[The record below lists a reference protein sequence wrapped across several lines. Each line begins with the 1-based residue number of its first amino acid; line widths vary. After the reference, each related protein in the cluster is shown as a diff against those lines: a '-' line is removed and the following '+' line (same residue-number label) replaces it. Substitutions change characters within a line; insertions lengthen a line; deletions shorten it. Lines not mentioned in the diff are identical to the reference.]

1 MSFAICRV
9 QKMGK
14 GSVKG
19 IQIHDTRQQGLSH
32 TNPDIDWERSK
43 LNYDLHPSQNKNYN
57 QVVKERIEQLH
68 LKRAVR
74 KDAVVMA
81 QVLVTSDN
89 TFFRGLSEEEQ
100 KSFFQ
105 DSYDFLANRYGAEN
119 VISATV
125 HLDEQTPHMH
135 FNFVP
140 VTADGRLSAKAVLTR
155 QALIEQQDMFISSVG
170 SKYGLQRG
178 VRSDEKREHLDTA
191 DYKLKKTLEKTQQ
204 AEAQLEELKGKIL
217 TQKEINAINGKKTLT
232 GGLKGVSY
240 EEYLSLKKTAENS
253 LKTKNRAKKLKDEN
267 ETLKNTVNELQNE
280 LEEARTVRI
289 GREQLLKNQIKTDL
303 EKELEK
309 KYKGYAYRNIPYRK
323 TALAEITKGLCCDVS
338 VDTEKKEIIVKC
350 PVYEVERLDKAI
362 QSYEQNHTNQHQQ
375 KKKQGQSL

>member
-43 LNYDLHPSQNKNYN
+43 LNYDLHPAQHQNFN
-57 QVVKERIEQLH
+57 QAVKERIEQLH

-89 TFFRGLSEEEQ
+89 AFFRGLSEAEQ
-100 KSFFQ
+100 KRFFQ

-125 HLDEQTPHMH
+125 HRDEQTPHMH

-155 QALIEQQDMFISSVG
+155 QALIEQQDMFISAVG

-178 VRSDEKREHLDTA
+178 VRSDERREHLDTA
-191 DYKLKKTLEKTQQ
+191 DYKLKTALERTQQ

-240 EEYLSLKKTAENS
+240 EEYLSLKKTAENT

-289 GREQLLKNQIKTDL
+289 GREQLLKNQVKKDL
-303 EKELEK
+303 ED
-309 KYKGYAYRNIPYRK
+309 KYKKYAYRSIPLNQ
-323 TALAEITKGLCCDVS
+323 TALEEITRGICCISTQVENDN
-338 VDTEKKEIIVKC
+338 EIIIKC
-350 PVYEVERLDKAI
+350 PVSEEALLDKAI
-362 QSYEQNHTNQHQQ
+362 QRYEQNHTNQHQQ

>member
-43 LNYDLHPSQNKNYN
+43 LNYDLHPAQNNNYN
-57 QVVKERIEQLH
+57 QAVKERIEQLK

-89 TFFRGLSEEEQ
+89 AFFRGLSESEQ
-100 KSFFQ
+100 KRFFQ

-125 HLDEQTPHMH
+125 HLDEQTPHLH

-178 VRSDEKREHLDTA
+178 VRSDEKREHLETA
-191 DYKLKKTLEKTQQ
+191 DYKLKTALEKTKQ
-204 AEAQLEELKGKIL
+204 AETQLDELKGKIL
-217 TQKEINAINGKKTLT
+217 NQKEINAINGKKTLT
-232 GGLKGVSY
+232 GALKGVSY
-240 EEYLSLKKTAENS
+240 EEYLSLKKTAENT
-253 LKTKNRAKKLKDEN
+253 LKTKKRAKELKIEN
-267 ETLKNTVNELQNE
+267 ETLKDTVKELQSE
-280 LEEARTVRI
+280 LEEAKTLRI
-289 GREQLLKNQIKTDL
+289 GREQLLKKQVKKDL
-303 EKELEK
+303 EE
-309 KYKGYAYRNIPYRK
+309 KYKKYAYRSIPLNQ
-323 TALAEITKGLCCDVS
+323 TALEEITRGICCVS
-338 VDTEKKEIIVKC
+338 TQVESDNEIIIKC
-350 PVYEVERLDKAI
+350 PVSEEALLDKAI

>member
-19 IQIHDTRQQGLSH
+19 IQIHDTRQKGLSH

-43 LNYDLHPSQNKNYN
+43 LNYDLHPAQYQNFN
-57 QVVKERIEQLH
+57 QAVKERIEQLH

-89 TFFRGLSEEEQ
+89 AFFRGLSEAEQ
-100 KSFFQ
+100 KRFFQ

-178 VRSDEKREHLDTA
+178 VRSDEKREHLETA
-191 DYKLKKTLEKTQQ
+191 DYKLKTALEKTKQ
-204 AEAQLEELKGKIL
+204 AETQLEELKGKIL
-217 TQKEINAINGKKTLT
+217 NQKEINAINGKKTLT
-232 GGLKGVSY
+232 GALKGVSY
-240 EEYLSLKKTAENS
+240 EEYLSLKKTAENT
-253 LKTKNRAKKLKDEN
+253 LKTKKRAKELKIEN
-267 ETLKNTVNELQNE
+267 ETLKDTVKELQSE
-280 LEEARTVRI
+280 LEEAKTLRI
-289 GREQLLKNQIKTDL
+289 GREQLLKNQVKKDL
-303 EKELEK
+303 ED
-309 KYKGYAYRNIPYRK
+309 KYKKYAYRSIPLNQ
-323 TALAEITKGLCCDVS
+323 TALEEITRGICCVS
-338 VDTEKKEIIVKC
+338 TQVESDNEIIIKC
-350 PVYEVERLDKAI
+350 PVSEEALLDKAI
-362 QSYEQNHTNQHQQ
+362 QKYEQKHNKNKQ
-375 KKKQGQSL
+375 KGQTLG

>member
-43 LNYDLHPSQNKNYN
+43 LNYDLHPAQNNNYN
-57 QVVKERIEQLH
+57 QAVKERIEQLK

-89 TFFRGLSEEEQ
+89 AFFRGLSEAEQ
-100 KSFFQ
+100 KRFFQ

-125 HLDEQTPHMH
+125 HLDEQTPHLH

-178 VRSDEKREHLDTA
+178 VRSDERREHLDTA
-191 DYKLKKTLEKTQQ
+191 DYKLKTALERTQQ

-240 EEYLSLKKTAENS
+240 EEYLSLKKTAENT

-280 LEEARTVRI
+280 LEEAKTLRI
-289 GREQLLKNQIKTDL
+289 GREQLLKNQVKRDL
-303 EKELEK
+303 ED
-309 KYKGYAYRNIPYRK
+309 KYKKYAYRSIPLNQ
-323 TALAEITKGLCCDVS
+323 TALEEITRGICCVS
-338 VDTEKKEIIVKC
+338 TQVESDNEIIIKC
-350 PVYEVERLDKAI
+350 PVSEEALLDKAI

>member
-43 LNYDLHPSQNKNYN
+43 LNYDLHPAQNNNYN
-57 QVVKERIEQLH
+57 QAVKERIEQLK

-89 TFFRGLSEEEQ
+89 AFFRGLSESEQ
-100 KSFFQ
+100 KRFFQ

-125 HLDEQTPHMH
+125 HLDEQTPHLH

-178 VRSDEKREHLDTA
+178 VRSDEKREHLETA
-191 DYKLKKTLEKTQQ
+191 DYKLKTALEKTKQ
-204 AEAQLEELKGKIL
+204 AETQLDELKGKIL
-217 TQKEINAINGKKTLT
+217 NQKEINAINGKKTLT

-240 EEYLSLKKTAENS
+240 EEYLSLKKTAEKGV
-253 LKTKNRAKKLKDEN
+253 KTKKRAKELEIEN
-267 ETLKNTVNELQNE
+267 ETLKNTVKDLQNE
-280 LEEARTVRI
+280 LEQAKTLRI
-289 GREQLLKNQIKTDL
+289 GREQLLKNQVKKDL
-303 EKELEK
+303 ED
-309 KYKGYAYRNIPYRK
+309 KYKKYAYRTIPLNQ
-323 TALAEITKGLCCDVS
+323 TALEEITRGICCIYV
-338 VDTEKKEIIVKC
+338 EKRVANEILIKC
-350 PVYEVERLDKAI
+350 PVSEEALLDKAI
-362 QSYEQNHTNQHQQ
+362 QQYEQQHNQLQQ
-375 KKKQGQSL
+375 KKRQGPSL

>member
-32 TNPDIDWERSK
+32 TNPDIDWERSSF
-43 LNYDLHPSQNKNYN
+43 NYDLHPAQNKNYN
-57 QVVKERIEQLH
+57 QAVKERIEQLH

-89 TFFRGLSEEEQ
+89 AFFRGLSEEEQ

-155 QALIEQQDMFISSVG
+155 QALIEQQDLFISSVG

-178 VRSDEKREHLDTA
+178 VRSDEKREHLETA
-191 DYKLKKTLEKTQQ
+191 DYKLKTALEKTEQ
-204 AEAQLEELKGKIL
+204 AKTQLKELQGKIL
-217 TQKEINAINGKKTLT
+217 TQKELNAIEGKRTLT
-232 GGLKGVSY
+232 GALKGVTY
-240 EEYLSLKKTAENS
+240 EEYLSLKKTAEKGF
-253 LKTKNRAKKLKDEN
+253 KTKKRAKELETEN
-267 ETLKNTVNELQNE
+267 ETLRDTVKDLKNE

-309 KYKGYAYRNIPYRK
+309 KYKGYAYRYIPYDNN
-323 TALAEITKGLCCDVS
+323 AVVEITKGICCDFN
-338 VDTEKKEIIVKC
+338 TNHEKKEIIVKC
-350 PVYEVERLDKAI
+350 PVYEVEMLDKAI
-362 QSYEQNHTNQHQQ
+362 QRYEQKHNQHQQ
-375 KKKQGQSL
+375 KKNKGQSLG